1 MDRLVHMAAQIQE
14 PLQTGTSF
22 ITVLTF
28 MFPGTGALFQLLDAK
43 FKPVQL
49 QNSNVLTN
57 DAFNGCRKQE
67 TSMSAGSRGTGEDN
81 AHHSTSNPQ
90 PLTPQ
95 RAPRLHT
102 TSATTA
108 AYALTTQHALR
119 GLFDHM
125 DTIRTTGSVHALQNT
140 TPPVPCR
147 SAGAREAS

>member
-125 DTIRTTGSVHALQNT
+125 DTIRTTGSVHALQNNASC
-140 TPPVPCR
+140 PVQICR
-147 SAGAREAS
+147 RP